1 MPQPPTGMISEN
13 EQLDMETSD
22 TNIEMEISDEMLE
35 FFAKSMK
42 HKEERS
48 TSIL

>member
-1 MPQPPTGMISEN
+1 MPQPPTGMVSEN
-13 EQLDMETSD
+13 EHDMETSD

-35 FFAKSMK
+35 FFAQSMK